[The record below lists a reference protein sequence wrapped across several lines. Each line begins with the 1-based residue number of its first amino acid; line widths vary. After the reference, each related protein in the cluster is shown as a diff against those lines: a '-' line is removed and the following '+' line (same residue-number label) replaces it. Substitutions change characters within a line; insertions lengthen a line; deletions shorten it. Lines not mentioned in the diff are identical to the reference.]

1 MVEQSAPGPIKKRR
15 RSSDGKEDHR
25 AEGLGQ
31 SLPQS
36 WIEQVR
42 TALGSWYEESQRDL
56 PWRNRDDPYAIL
68 VSEMMLVQTTVSAV
82 IPYFERFL
90 SQFPDPQTL
99 ANAPETEVL
108 KAWEGLGYYRRARQ
122 LQAAARMIVE
132 RHQGQ
137 LPRDASAV
145 RALPGVGRYMAGAI
159 LSFAFDLPE
168 PIVEANTQRVLA
180 RLFAWPED
188 LKTRKSQ
195 LWLWEMAGRLVPRQG
210 AGKFNQALM
219 DLGAPHLH
227 TAHSR
232 LHGLSPVGMLRSTTS
247 RTPGCPTR
255 AFSETSSACGCRG
268 LCPGSAKRGGA
279 RGSARGGGA
288 LVEILGVSDREPG
301 GCRSRGTIIWT
312 SGRSR

>member
-1 MVEQSAPGPIKKRR
+1 MRHVRVAESYFRDIAGIFGGVMVEQSAPGPIKKRR

-145 RALPGVGRYMAGAI
+145 RALPGVGGTWRERSCLL
-159 LSFAFDLPE
+159 LSIFP
-168 PIVEANTQRVLA
+168 
-180 RLFAWPED
+180 
-188 LKTRKSQ
+188 
-195 LWLWEMAGRLVPRQG
+195 
-210 AGKFNQALM
+210 
-219 DLGAPHLH
+219 
-227 TAHSR
+227 SR
-232 LHGLSPVGMLRSTTS
+232 SWR
-247 RTPGCPTR
+247 RTP
-255 AFSETSSACGCRG
+255 SEFWRG
-268 LCPGSAKRGGA
+268 FLPGQR
-279 RGSARGGGA
+279 
-288 LVEILGVSDREPG
+288 I
-301 GCRSRGTIIWT
+301 
-312 SGRSR
+312 